1 MKKLIIFLSVIIL
14 SINFSLAQKKV
25 GGITMPEKIV
35 LKENTLLLNGA
46 GVREKMWIDLYA
58 CGLYIKN
65 KTTDAESIINS
76 KELSG
81 IKIHIVSSLITSEK
95 MNNAVEDGFKKA
107 AGENMDKLRKDVDTF
122 KSIFAKEDIKKGD
135 IYDIMYI
142 PNKGVVVFK
151 NGKIFPAIDN
161 FEFKKAL
168 FAIWLGDDPADDD
181 LKDEL
186 LGK

>member
-1 MKKLIIFLSVIIL
+1 MKKLVTFLSIVLIT
-14 SINFSLAQKKV
+14 INISLAQKTV
-25 GGITMPEKIV
+25 GGITMPEKLV

-58 CGLYIKN
+58 CGLYV
-65 KTTDAESIINS
+65 KTKSNDANSIINS
-76 KELSG
+76 EELSG

-107 AGENMDKLRKDVDTF
+107 AGDDMDKLRKDVDTF
-122 KSIFAKEDIKKGD
+122 KAIFEKEDIKKGD
-135 IYDIMYI
+135 IYDIIYI

-168 FAIWLGDDPADDD
+168 FAIWLGEDPADDD
-181 LKDEL
+181 LKEEL